1 MKMLMQIAD
10 SIRPEESPY
19 QRFPNHVLGRHFLFE
34 LYDCGNLPT
43 EADELQRH
51 MEHAARLIG
60 ATIVASRFH
69 AFAPHGL
76 SGVIVIAESHL
87 AIHTW
92 PEFDCACVDL
102 FTCSAAM
109 VPGPGLEYL
118 RAAFAAGRVE
128 SMEVPRGVHAASDQP
143 YSPR

>member
-1 MKMLMQIAD
+1 MPIVEAARL
-10 SIRPEESPY
+10 EESPY
-19 QRFPNHVLGRHFLFE
+19 RPFPGNVLGRHFLFE
-34 LYDCGNLPT
+34 LYDCGSLPA

-60 ATIVASRFH
+60 ATIVCSRFH

-76 SGVIVIAESHL
+76 SGVVVIAESHL

-102 FTCSAAM
+102 FTCSGAM
-109 VPGPGLEYL
+109 VPEPGLQYL
-118 RAAFAAGRVE
+118 RHAFDAGRVE
-128 SMEVPRGVHAASDQP
+128 LMEVPRGVHAAGDP
-143 YSPR
+143 TRRPR